1 MRLCPRACFAAT
13 YKTKSRS
20 SRKGTLD
27 LKFLKGRQILTL
39 RRYYEIS
46 EEDDAILE
54 FQDLL
59 EVKLVGNDTK
69 TFLVIVTRS
78 FN

>member
-1 MRLCPRACFAAT
+1 M
-13 YKTKSRS
+13 
-20 SRKGTLD
+20 
-27 LKFLKGRQILTL
+27 TL